1 MSLPAEALLPF
12 IFGGGSG
19 GGDSSEVLRQ
29 AKQYTDGQVE
39 AALDEAKD
47 YTDNA
52 ALNSYVVSEGT
63 TGTVTLGTGWSATE
77 PYSIA
82 VTVSGYTVTAKT
94 MVSIL
99 PNAAAL
105 IQMRNDGVH
114 TMYIT
119 NDNGTLTAYATGNK
133 PSVSMTVPVL
143 FTEVE

>member
-1 MSLPAEALLPF
+1 MSFPVEMIPLIKKL
-12 IFGGGSG
+12 GG
-19 GGDSSEVLRQ
+19 GGDGGAVLNK
-29 AKQYTDGQVE
+29 AKQYTDEQVD

-52 ALNSYVVSEGT
+52 TLNSYVVSEGT

-82 VTVSGYTVTAKT
+82 VTVTGYTVTANT

-99 PNAAAL
+99 PHAATQ

>member
-12 IFGGGSG
+12 IFGNGG

-29 AKQYTDGQVE
+29 AKQYTDEQVD

-52 ALNSYVVSEGT
+52 ALNSHVVLGGT

-82 VTVSGYTVTAKT
+82 VTVSEYTVTAKT

-105 IQMRNDGVH
+105 IQMRNDGVQ

>member
-12 IFGGGSG
+12 IFGSVD
-19 GGDSSEVLRQ
+19 GGDISEALRQ
-29 AKQYTDGQVE
+29 AKQYTDEQVD

-52 ALNSYVVSEGT
+52 TGT
-63 TGTVTLGTGWSATE
+63 TGTVTLGMGWSATE

-82 VTVSGYTVTAKT
+82 VTVSGYTVTANT

-99 PNAAAL
+99 PHAATQ